1 MNDTANPIILIRSKN
16 VSESRREFW
25 SVYMMSF
32 VTRTRCLIGVV
43 LFVRISAQYN
53 KVYLVQ
59 MLQLLLE
66 SGADVNIRDEQQRTP
81 LHLAVV
87 ANRPQAVRHL
97 LNNGLWL
104 DESCSM

>member
-1 MNDTANPIILIRSKN
+1 MIS
-16 VSESRREFW
+16 
-25 SVYMMSF
+25 Y

-59 MLQLLLE
+59 VLQLLLE

-104 DESCSM
+104 DDSCSMYILF